1 MAISEPPRAS
11 IGSGSRRRSTVA
23 TFDPLYA
30 CPIPKRHDP
39 ERPART
45 LDDIVH
51 LQADKNETLAT
62 MDLGTMA
69 WDRWTLDRWTWDRW
83 TWDRGA
89 AIELAGDAT
98 LFMRSAFGWVLR

>member
-1 MAISEPPRAS
+1 MTISEPPRAS

-62 MDLGTMA
+62 MDLGTGPM
-69 WDRWTLDRWTWDRW
+69 D
-83 TWDRGA
+83 
-89 AIELAGDAT
+89 
-98 LFMRSAFGWVLR
+98 FGPMDLGPRRRH